1 MVAYRW
7 DGNSTFVLR
16 GAEAEHQMIADLL
29 AQLILTIFV
38 IVPMVIVLG
47 SALRCPTGPTVWM
60 LNLINRLYLGFFFRC
75 RFNDC
80 PIPGEGPALIVANHR
95 SPVDPLYLWY
105 AYAAGNPGAP
115 LRPIGFMMAKE
126 YYDIWGFNFLF
137 RALQSIPV
145 ERKGADTGPA
155 REALKHL
162 KEGKL
167 IGVFP
172 EGRINLGKNLLPAN
186 PGIAW
191 LALRSQ
197 VLIYPAF
204 IHNAPQGESIVDP
217 FFTRARVRVE
227 FGEPIDLSEFHEARK
242 TQEVLNKVTHHLMI
256 RLAELGGV
264 EYSHEPK
271 DTKPLQTEATPA

>member
-1 MVAYRW
+1 M
-7 DGNSTFVLR
+7 TP
-16 GAEAEHQMIADLL
+16 ELL
-29 AQLILTIFV
+29 SQLILATYV
-38 IVPMVIVLG
+38 LVPLMVVVV
-47 SALRCPTGPTVWM
+47 SALRCPTGPTVWV
-60 LNLINRLYLGFFFRC
+60 LHLINRLYLGFYFRC

-80 PIPGEGPALIVANHR
+80 PVPAEGPALIVANHR

-126 YYDIWGFNFLF
+126 YYDVWGFNFLF

-145 ERKGADTGPA
+145 DRKGADMGPA
-155 REALKHL
+155 REALKYL

-167 IGVFP
+167 IGIFP
-172 EGRINLGKNLLPAN
+172 EGRINEGEDLLPAN

-191 LALRSQ
+191 LALRAQ
-197 VLIYPAF
+197 VPVYPAF

-217 FFTRARVRVE
+217 FFTRAQVRVE
-227 FGEPIDLSEFHEARK
+227 FGEPIDLSEYHEGRK
-242 TQEVLNKVTHHLMI
+242 TQEVLNKVTHCLMN

-264 EYSHEPK
+264 EYHHDTNHTEPPQAEV
-271 DTKPLQTEATPA
+271 TKT